1 MKRILTAE
9 SVCIGH
15 PDKLCDRISDHILDA
30 ALRLDPNSRVAVE
43 ALATGNKIVVAGEI
57 SCSGRLNARE
67 IVRDALEEAGYD
79 PDMFTISVFLHAQSR
94 DIAEG
99 VKRSLEA
106 RTYGKGSVEIGA
118 GDQGTMYGYATD
130 ECEEM
135 LPLPLVLS
143 HRICLLLDDARME
156 GRIKGILSDGK
167 AQVSVEYEDDVPK
180 RVSAVVISVQH
191 MEDKTLGELEE
202 DIFREVVP
210 TAFADF
216 PLDEGTKVYINPS
229 GRFVKGGPEADTGL
243 TGRKIMVDTYGG
255 LAPHGGGA
263 FSGKDATKVDR
274 SGAYMA
280 RFIARNIV
288 SAGLAKRCTVA
299 LSYAIGKADPVAVDV
314 CTHGTG
320 VFPDER
326 LSEAVPDVFEL
337 RPGEIIR
344 RLGLTKPIFSG
355 TSAYGHFTDPDFP
368 WEQDDKDS
376 QKRLKERL
384 DDV

>member
-57 SCSGRLNARE
+57 ACSGRLNARK

-79 PDMFTISVFLHAQSR
+79 PDLFTISVFLHAQSR

-106 RTYGKGSVEIGA
+106 RTYGKGSMEIGA

-143 HRICLLLDDARME
+143 HRICLLLDEARME

-191 MEDKTLGELEE
+191 MEHKTLGELED
-202 DIFREVVP
+202 DIFREVIP
-210 TAFADF
+210 AAFADF

-229 GRFVKGGPEADTGL
+229 GRFVKGGPDADTGL

-288 SAGLAKRCTVA
+288 AAGLAKRCTVA

-314 CTHGTG
+314 CTYGTG
-320 VFPDER
+320 VCADER
-326 LSEAVPDVFEL
+326 ISKVVPDVFNL
-337 RPGEIIR
+337 RPGDIIAE
-344 RLGLTKPIFSG
+344 LGLSRPIYSN
-355 TSAYGHFTDPDFP
+355 TSAYGHFTDSDFP
-368 WEQDDKDS
+368 WEKDDKDS
-376 QKRLKERL
+376 QRRLKEKL
-384 DDV
+384 GDV

>member
-30 ALRLDPNSRVAVE
+30 ALGLDPDSRVAVE
-43 ALATGNKIVVAGEI
+43 ALATGSKIVVAGEI

-67 IVRDALEEAGYD
+67 IVREALEEAGYD
-79 PDMFTISVFLHAQSR
+79 PDIFTISIFLHAQSR

-99 VKRSLEA
+99 VKRSLET
-106 RTYGKGSVEIGA
+106 RRYGKGAVEIGA

-130 ECEEM
+130 ECVEM

-143 HRICLLLDDARME
+143 HRICLLLDDARAG

-288 SAGLAKRCTVA
+288 SAGLAKRGTGA
-299 LSYAIGKADPVAVDV
+299 LGYAIGKADPVAVDV